1 MRRIVEAF
9 LLSVG
14 EHDQA
19 HLSRTS
25 ILEVQTENLL
35 LLRIWSDEESVC
47 DAEDMFGAQ
56 CGLLGPELVYHALD
70 EEPQHRCSSGSSS

>member
-47 DAEDMFGAQ
+47 DAEGM
-56 CGLLGPELVYHALD
+56 LGDRAA
-70 EEPQHRCSSGSSS
+70 S